1 MGLAI
6 GAIQVPPDGRP
17 IVMLVDRPVT
27 GGYPVPA
34 CVIRAD
40 VGRVAGLR
48 TGDSRD
54 VRAGLH
60 RGGARRAPADGGRAR
75 RPRGRWCA
83 AGRRARVGRSPRVS

>member
-17 IVMLVDRPVT
+17 IVMLADRPVT

-48 TGDSRD
+48 TGDCCD
-54 VRAGLH
+54 VRVGL
-60 RGGARRAPADGGRAR
+60 RGGGARRAPADGGRAR
-75 RPRGRWCA
+75 RPRGRGAPPDDEPAW
-83 AGRRARVGRSPRVS
+83 AGAHE